1 MRQVHSRGMTDAQ
14 CRKAIEA
21 GLEEERR
28 AGEACSEATEQVNHE
43 YEIPIKFEPLSPKDI
58 ASYKT
63 RTSQELKVGGRVNPA
78 NIPLSRN
85 SPTSKSRF
93 DFSKSP
99 ALAVKFFFTHITTDL

>member
-1 MRQVHSRGMTDAQ
+1 MLGKHV
-14 CRKAIEA
+14 RKLRNRSIMNTRVKRNISE
-21 GLEEERR
+21 LECLIHRL
-28 AGEACSEATEQVNHE
+28 
-43 YEIPIKFEPLSPKDI
+43 PIKFEPLSPKDI